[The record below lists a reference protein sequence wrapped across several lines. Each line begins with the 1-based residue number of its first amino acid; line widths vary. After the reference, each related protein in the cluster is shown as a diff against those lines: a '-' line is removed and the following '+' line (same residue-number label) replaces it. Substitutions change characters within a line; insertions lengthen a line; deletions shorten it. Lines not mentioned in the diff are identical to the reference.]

1 MEESLE
7 RAVKSA
13 AEGASPYL
21 KNDKGETLRQKDRG
35 ESDPINL
42 SSILFVDLLTLVHHS
57 LFSFLYVLLRGN
69 HEHFSQHACYYR

>member
-42 SSILFVDLLTLVHHS
+42 GSILLPIFWFWYTTLS
-57 LFSFLYVLLRGN
+57 SPYYMLY
-69 HEHFSQHACYYR
+69 

>member
-1 MEESLE
+1 LEESLE

-42 SSILFVDLLTLVHHS
+42 GSILLPIFWLWYTTLS
-57 LFSFLYVLLRGN
+57 SPYYMLY
-69 HEHFSQHACYYR
+69 